1 MRIKYNAQVQEVLNS
16 QHPDDSS
23 ENSSDNSSEDSS
35 EDSDSD
41 SAALMSIEELQA
53 YLNRLNPE
61 DIRK

>member
-1 MRIKYNAQVQEVLNS
+1 MRIKYSAQVQEVLNS

-53 YLNRLNPE
+53 YLNSLNPE